1 MADFSQEKK
10 YNNLWQSSKFQN
22 VAFSGGNIS
31 QFINDVGYV
40 THAESPTVD
49 TGSLVTTSSFNH
61 YTGSLTS
68 QFAGT
73 ASLSQNVTNAAFYY
87 TETERNSLSTPFS
100 GSLIYNTTRD
110 RFEFYEPFWGWHPV
124 ALTPSAMRDWG
135 FEAIE
140 DFVNTSATWNWAN
153 AAINSGTVASP
164 EAFSIIELNTG
175 INTNGGYR
183 YNTNGAT
190 LLFGTDAWRSQAI
203 VRIPTNSDGT
213 DTFQVLYG
221 FLDTFAAV
229 NQVDGAYFLYDSQ
242 GVSTGSTASGNWQIV
257 TTSNSVRTFTTT
269 AVAIDNAN
277 LQKLR
282 IDVNSS
288 GTEVNFYIDEI
299 LVGTHTTNIPTASGR
314 RFGNGLYLQKS
325 AGITPRTVDV
335 DFLYIKTKFT
345 TPR

>member
-1 MADFSQEKK
+1 
-10 YNNLWQSSKFQN
+10 
-22 VAFSGGNIS
+22 
-31 QFINDVGYV
+31 
-40 THAESPTVD
+40 
-49 TGSLVTTSSFNH
+49 
-61 YTGSLTS
+61 
-68 QFAGT
+68 
-73 ASLSQNVTNAAFYY
+73 
-87 TETERNSLSTPFS
+87 
-100 GSLIYNTTRD
+100 
-110 RFEFYEPFWGWHPV
+110 
-124 ALTPSAMRDWG
+124 MRDWG